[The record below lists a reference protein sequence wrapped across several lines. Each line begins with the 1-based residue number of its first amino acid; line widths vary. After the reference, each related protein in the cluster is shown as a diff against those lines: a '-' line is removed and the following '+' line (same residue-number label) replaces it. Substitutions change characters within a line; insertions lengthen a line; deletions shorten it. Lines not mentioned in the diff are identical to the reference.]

1 MRIIDLI
8 LKNVT
13 QIARDWK
20 AAFFMIVVPVVFT
33 LLMGF
38 IFGGFSSGEADPRL
52 PVGFVDQDESAISA
66 HLLALLEGSDTI
78 RPVALENADKAEEQ
92 VRNEELAA
100 AVIVPA
106 GYGDRVFDDDPPRPT
121 VIVDENTSAGTTA
134 KTAIQTAMTR
144 LLGGV
149 QTAKL
154 SAEALGSAKA
164 LASTDEAFLIEI
176 LEKTLTAWQDPPLT
190 VTMTQSGAVEA
201 SDASEEENASA
212 VPGGFAHSSVA
223 NLVQFSLMGVI
234 GAAELIVNERKS
246 RTLQRMLT
254 TTISRAEIILAY
266 FLTIFLLNLIQLAL
280 MIGFGAGLLG
290 VDYLR
295 EPVAMLTMML
305 ATALCTAG
313 IGLLIGV
320 LAKTDDQV
328 AMFSVIPTLVMAG
341 LGGAWMPLELTSETF
356 RFVGHLT
363 PVAWAIEGFE
373 NLVVR
378 GMGLNSVLLPAGVLA
393 AFGAVLF
400 GLAVWR
406 FKFE

>member
-13 QIARDWK
+13 QIVRDWK
-20 AAFFMIVVPVVFT
+20 AAFFMLVVPIIFT

-38 IFGGFSSGEADPRL
+38 IFGGFSGGEQDPRL
-52 PVGFVDQDESAISA
+52 PVGLVDQDESAVSA
-66 HLLALLEGSDTI
+66 HLAALLEASDAV
-78 RPVALENADKAEEQ
+78 RPVALEGVDRAEEQ
-92 VRNEELAA
+92 VRKEELAA

-106 GYGDRVFDDDPPRPT
+106 SYGDHIFEDHPLRPT
-121 VIVDENTSAGTTA
+121 VIVDENTQAGSMAQSA
-134 KTAIQTAMTR
+134 IHTAMMR

-149 QTAKL
+149 ETAKL
-154 SAEALGSAKA
+154 SAGALD
-164 LASTDEAFLIEI
+164 STDEAFLAA
-176 LEKTLTAWQDPPLT
+176 TLDETITAWQDPPLT
-190 VTMTQSGAVEA
+190 VTVTQSGAITDKEEA
-201 SDASEEENASA
+201 ST

-223 NLVQFSLMGVI
+223 NMVQFSLMGVI

-266 FLTIFLLNLIQLAL
+266 FSTIFLLNLLQLAL
-280 MIGFGAGLLG
+280 MIAFGAGLLG

-295 EPVAMLTMML
+295 APVAVLLMMVTM
-305 ATALCTAG
+305 ALCTAG
-313 IGLLIGV
+313 MGLLIGV

-328 AMFSVIPTLVMAG
+328 AMLSVIPTLVMAG
-341 LGGAWMPLELTSETF
+341 LGGAWMPLEFTSRAF
-356 RFVGHLT
+356 QFAGHLT

-373 NLVVR
+373 NIVIR
-378 GMGLNSVLLPAGVLA
+378 GMGLHSALLPASVLA
-393 AFGAVLF
+393 ALGAALF

-406 FKFE
+406 FRFE

>member
-13 QIARDWK
+13 QIIRDWK
-20 AAFFMIVVPVVFT
+20 AAFFMLVVPIIFT

-38 IFGGFSSGEADPRL
+38 IFGGFSGSEEDPRL
-52 PVGFVDQDESAISA
+52 PVGLVDQDESAVSA
-66 HLLALLEGSDTI
+66 HLLALLEGSDAI
-78 RPVALENADKAEEQ
+78 RPVAMENADKTEKQ
-92 VRNEELAA
+92 VRDEELAA
-100 AVIVPA
+100 AVIVPT
-106 GYGDRVFDDDPPRPT
+106 GYGDRIFDDDPLRPT
-121 VIVDENTSAGTTA
+121 VVVNENAQAGTIA
-134 KTAIQTAMTR
+134 QSAIHATMMR

-154 SAEALGSAKA
+154 CATALDNV
-164 LASTDEAFLIEI
+164 DEAFLTT
-176 LEKTLTAWQDPPLT
+176 TLDKSIAAWKSLPLT
-190 VTMTQSGAVEA
+190 ITMTHSGAVK
-201 SDASEEENASA
+201 EEDESTSA

-234 GAAELIVNERKS
+234 GAAATIVNERKS

-266 FLTIFLLNLIQLAL
+266 FLTIFLLNLVQLGL
-280 MIGFGAGLLG
+280 MIAFGAGLLG

-295 EPVAMLTMML
+295 EPAAVLMMMVAS
-305 ATALCTAG
+305 AICTG
-313 IGLLIGV
+313 GMGLLIGV

-328 AMFSVIPTLVMAG
+328 AMFSVIPTLLMAG
-341 LGGAWMPLELTSETF
+341 LGGAWMPLEFTSEAF
-356 RFVGHLT
+356 QFVGHLT

-378 GMGLNSVLLPAGVLA
+378 GMGLNAVLLPAGILA
-393 AFGAVLF
+393 AFGAAFF

>member
-1 MRIIDLI
+1 MRIFDLI

-13 QIARDWK
+13 QIIRDWK
-20 AAFFMIVVPVVFT
+20 AAFFMLVVPIIFT
-33 LLMGF
+33 LLMGL
-38 IFGGFSSGEADPRL
+38 IFGGFSGGEEDPRL
-52 PVGFVDQDESAISA
+52 PVGFVDQDESAVSA
-66 HLLALLEGSDTI
+66 HLLTLLEGSDAI
-78 RPVALENADKAEEQ
+78 RPVALEDEDRAEEQ
-92 VRNEELAA
+92 VRDEELAA

-106 GYGDRVFDDDPPRPT
+106 GYGDRIFDDDPPRPT
-121 VIVDENTSAGTTA
+121 VIVDENTQAGTA
-134 KTAIQTAMTR
+134 ARSAIHTTMMR

-154 SAEALGSAKA
+154 SALALSSAPAPGSA
-164 LASTDEAFLIEI
+164 DEAFLAAT
-176 LEKTLTAWQDPPLT
+176 LDKTVAAWEDPPLKIAE
-190 VTMTQSGAVEA
+190 TQSGAEA
-201 SDASEEENASA
+201 SDASEEETASA

-266 FLTIFLLNLIQLAL
+266 FLTIFLLNLIQLGL
-280 MIGFGAGLLG
+280 MIAFGAGLLG

-295 EPVAMLTMML
+295 EPVALLAMML

-328 AMFSVIPTLVMAG
+328 AMFSVIPTLLMAG
-341 LGGAWMPLELTSETF
+341 LGGAWMPLEFTSEAF
-356 RFVGHLT
+356 QFVGHLT

-378 GMGLNSVLLPAGVLA
+378 GMGLNSMLLPAGVLA

-400 GLAVWR
+400 CLAVWR

>member
-13 QIARDWK
+13 QIIRDWK
-20 AAFFMIVVPVVFT
+20 AAFFMLVMPIIFT

-38 IFGGFSSGEADPRL
+38 IFGGVGGGEEDPRL
-52 PVGFVDQDESAISA
+52 PVGFVDQDESAVSA
-66 HLLALLEGSDTI
+66 HLLALLEGSDAI
-78 RPVALENADKAEEQ
+78 RPVALEDADKAEEQ
-92 VRNEELAA
+92 VRDEDLAA
-100 AVIVPA
+100 AVIVPI
-106 GYGDRVFDDDPPRPT
+106 GYGDRIFDDDPLRPT
-121 VIVDENTSAGTTA
+121 VVVNENTQAGTIA
-134 KTAIQTAMTR
+134 QSAIHTTMMR
-144 LLGGV
+144 LLGSV

-154 SAEALGSAKA
+154 STTA
-164 LASTDEAFLIEI
+164 LASADEAFLTTT
-176 LEKTLTAWQDPPLT
+176 LDKTIAAWENPPLT
-190 VTMTQSGAVEA
+190 VTSTHSGAI
-201 SDASEEENASA
+201 EEENESASA

-223 NLVQFSLMGVI
+223 NLVQFSLMGII

-254 TTISRAEIILAY
+254 TTISRTEIILAY
-266 FLTIFLLNLIQLAL
+266 FSTIFLLNLVQLAL
-280 MIGFGAGLLG
+280 MIAFGAGLLG

-295 EPVAMLTMML
+295 KPVAVLLMML

-341 LGGAWMPLELTSETF
+341 LGGAWMPLELTSEAF
-356 RFVGHLT
+356 QLVGHLT

-378 GMGLNSVLLPAGVLA
+378 GMGLDAVLLPAGVLA

-400 GLAVWR
+400 SLAVWR
-406 FKFE
+406 FKFEQLFSGRK

>member
-1 MRIIDLI
+1 MRVIDLI
-8 LKNVT
+8 LKNAT

-20 AAFFMIVVPVVFT
+20 AAFFMIVVPVIFT

-38 IFGGFSSGEADPRL
+38 IFGGFGGGEEDSRL
-52 PVGFVDQDESAISA
+52 PVGFVDQDESAVSA
-66 HLLALLEGSDTI
+66 YLLALLEGSDTI
-78 RPVALENADKAEEQ
+78 RPVVLEDVDQAGNR
-92 VRNEELAA
+92 VRDEELAA
-100 AVIVPA
+100 TVIVPA
-106 GYGDRVFDDDPPRPT
+106 GYGDRIFDDDPLRPT
-121 VIVDENTSAGTTA
+121 VIVDENTQAGTA
-134 KTAIQTAMTR
+134 AQGAIRIAMMH
-144 LLGGV
+144 LLSGA

-154 SAEALGSAKA
+154 SAGALGDADK
-164 LASTDEAFLIEI
+164 AFL
-176 LEKTLTAWQDPPLT
+176 LATLDKTIAAWENPPLT
-190 VTMTQSGAVEA
+190 VTVAQTGAVADERE
-201 SDASEEENASA
+201 SSS

-254 TTISRAEIILAY
+254 TTVSRAEIILAY
-266 FLTIFLLNLIQLAL
+266 FLTIFLLNLVQLAL
-280 MIGFGAGLLG
+280 MIGFGAALLG

-295 EPVAMLTMML
+295 EPMAVLLMMVTM
-305 ATALCTAG
+305 ALCTAG
-313 IGLLIGV
+313 MGLIIGV
-320 LAKTDDQV
+320 LSKTEDQV

-341 LGGAWMPLELTSETF
+341 LGGAWMPLELTSQAF
-356 RFVGHLT
+356 QFVGHLT

-393 AFGAVLF
+393 AFGAAFL
-400 GLAVWR
+400 GLAAWR